1 VSNVPDLSNVNFDDV
16 GKLMEANGMKVPVD
30 WEAAAKEEYG
40 GFYAIIQSVPE
51 IGRLLKKA
59 VSNGWSD
66 SKFDYELKQTKWYK
80 NNSASERTWDTSKQ
94 LDPASAQEKIDNR
107 SAFIRET
114 ALNLGVNFD
123 DETINKLSE
132 SSLRGKWEQTTLDNA
147 IGAEASRTSGGRSEL
162 RTGFVG
168 QQLKQTAADYGIQ
181 LSDQTFNTYVNK
193 IARGQETKES
203 FKQYAL
209 NTAKSLFPSI
219 STQLDQGLTFGQI
232 TDPYRQAA
240 ARALEINPETIDF
253 ADPKWTKAINFTTDK
268 GEQRPMNSN
277 EWGNYIRSDRSFGYE
292 YTNEA
297 RSRAYQVTSGLANLF
312 GKI

>member
-1 VSNVPDLSNVNFDDV
+1 MSNVPDLSNVNFDDV
-16 GKLMEANGMKVPVD
+16 GKLMKANGMEVPVD

-40 GFYAIIQSVPE
+40 GYYSIIQSVPE
-51 IGRLLKKA
+51 IGRFLKKA
-59 VSNGWSD
+59 VKQKWSD
-66 SKFDYELKQTKWYK
+66 AKFDYELKQTEWYK

-132 SSLRGKWEQTTLDNA
+132 SSLRGAWDQTTLNNSV
-147 IGAEASRTSGGRSEL
+147 GAEASKTTGGMSQL

-181 LSDQTFNTYVNK
+181 LPDQTFNTYVNK
-193 IARGQETKES
+193 IAGGQETKES

-240 ARALEINPETIDF
+240 ARALEINAETIDF
-253 ADPKWTKAINFTTDK
+253 TDPKWTKAINFTTDK